1 MRHRLAKRRMTS
13 TQANAIKDSE
23 KGRHMFGRRML
34 WLLACVSIVAGSAFA
49 QIETNL
55 GISKSGASSAAYF
68 FISKPGEITMSVN
81 LWGYV
86 RNPGRYEVPISTD
99 LVQLISYAGGP
110 LAEADLGSVK
120 ISRVVRRDDGIR
132 TVEFVV
138 NLRHLDKLDD
148 KARGLEPGDTIFVDS
163 PSFAWRDVFSILTT
177 VAIILASIA
186 NAVIATRDM

>member
-1 MRHRLAKRRMTS
+1 MSLRRVLM
-13 TQANAIKDSE
+13 
-23 KGRHMFGRRML
+23 M
-34 WLLACVSIVAGSAFA
+34 LACTAVLAGSASA

-55 GISKSGASSAAYF
+55 GVSKSGASSAAYYF
-68 FISKPGEITMSVN
+68 LSKPGEITMSIN

-99 LVQLISYAGGP
+99 LVQLLSYAGGP
-110 LAEADLGSVK
+110 LAEADLASVK

-132 TVEFVV
+132 TVEFNV

-163 PSFAWRDVFSILTT
+163 PSFVWRDVFSILTT

-186 NAVIATRDM
+186 NAVIATRGL

>member
-1 MRHRLAKRRMTS
+1 M
-13 TQANAIKDSE
+13 AIMA
-23 KGRHMFGRRML
+23 G
-34 WLLACVSIVAGSAFA
+34 VASAQLDA
-49 QIETNL
+49 NL
-55 GISKSGASSAAYF
+55 GVSKSGASSAAYY
-68 FISKPGEITMSVN
+68 FISKPGEITMSIN

-99 LVQLISYAGGP
+99 VVQLLSYAGGP

-120 ISRVVRRDDGIR
+120 ISRVVRREDGIR
-132 TVEFVV
+132 TVEFNV

-177 VAIILASIA
+177 MAIILASLA
-186 NAVIATRDM
+186 NAVIAARGL

>member
-1 MRHRLAKRRMTS
+1 MSLRRVLV
-13 TQANAIKDSE
+13 I
-23 KGRHMFGRRML
+23 
-34 WLLACVSIVAGSAFA
+34 LACIATVTGAAFA

-55 GISKSGASSAAYF
+55 GVSKSGASSAAYY
-68 FISKPGEITMSVN
+68 FISKPGEITMSIN

-99 LVQLISYAGGP
+99 LVQLLSYAGGP
-110 LAEADLGSVK
+110 LAEADLASVK

-163 PSFAWRDVFSILTT
+163 PSFVWRDVFNILTT
-177 VAIILASIA
+177 MAIILASIA
-186 NAVIATRDM
+186 NAVIATRGM

>member
-1 MRHRLAKRRMTS
+1 MSLRRVLV
-13 TQANAIKDSE
+13 I
-23 KGRHMFGRRML
+23 
-34 WLLACVSIVAGSAFA
+34 LACTATVTGAAFA

-55 GISKSGASSAAYF
+55 GVSKSGASSAAYY
-68 FISKPGEITMSVN
+68 FISKPGEITMSIN

-99 LVQLISYAGGP
+99 IVQLLSYAGGP
-110 LAEADLGSVK
+110 LADADLAAVK

-132 TVEFVV
+132 TVEFTV

-163 PSFAWRDVFSILTT
+163 PSFAWRDVFNILTT

-186 NAVIATRDM
+186 NAVIATRGM

>member
-1 MRHRLAKRRMTS
+1 MSSRPVEAMNDT
-13 TQANAIKDSE
+13 E
-23 KGRHMFGRRML
+23 KGQHMVGRRTL
-34 WLLACVSIVAGSAFA
+34 WILACMCVVAGSAFA

-55 GISKSGASSAAYF
+55 GISKSGASSAAYY

-86 RNPGRYEVPISTD
+86 RSPGRYEVPISTD

-110 LAEADLGSVK
+110 LVDADLASVK
-120 ISRVVRRDDGIR
+120 ISRVVRREDGIR
-132 TVEFVV
+132 TVEFMV

-163 PSFAWRDVFSILTT
+163 PGFVWRDVFNILTT

-186 NAVIATRDM
+186 NAVIATRSI

>member
-1 MRHRLAKRRMTS
+1 MVSRRLLGVLVCMT
-13 TQANAIKDSE
+13 I
-23 KGRHMFGRRML
+23 M
-34 WLLACVSIVAGSAFA
+34 AGAAFA

-55 GISKSGASSAAYF
+55 GVSKSGASSAAYY
-68 FISKPGEITMSVN
+68 FISKPGEITMSIN

-99 LVQLISYAGGP
+99 LVQLLSYAGGP

-132 TVEFVV
+132 TVEFIV

-163 PSFAWRDVFSILTT
+163 PSFVWRDVFNILTT

-186 NAVIATRDM
+186 NAVIATRGM

>member
-1 MRHRLAKRRMTS
+1 MSLRRVLM
-13 TQANAIKDSE
+13 
-23 KGRHMFGRRML
+23 M
-34 WLLACVSIVAGSAFA
+34 LACTAVLAGSASA
-49 QIETNL
+49 QIETSL
-55 GISKSGASSAAYF
+55 GVSKSGASSAAYYF
-68 FISKPGEITMSVN
+68 LSKPGEITMSIN

-99 LVQLISYAGGP
+99 LVQLLSYAGGP
-110 LAEADLGSVK
+110 LAEADLASVK

-132 TVEFVV
+132 TVEFNV

-163 PSFAWRDVFSILTT
+163 PSFVWRDVFSILTT

-186 NAVIATRDM
+186 NAVIATRGL

>member
-1 MRHRLAKRRMTS
+1 MMSLRRMV
-13 TQANAIKDSE
+13 
-23 KGRHMFGRRML
+23 MV
-34 WLLACVSIVAGSAFA
+34 LACTVVVTGGLVA
-49 QIETNL
+49 QVETNL
-55 GISKSGASSAAYF
+55 GVSKSGASSAAYY
-68 FISKPGEITMSVN
+68 FISKPGEITMSIN

-99 LVQLISYAGGP
+99 IVQLLSYAGGP
-110 LAEADLGSVK
+110 LAEADIAAVK

-132 TVEFVV
+132 TVEFTV

-163 PSFAWRDVFSILTT
+163 PSFVWRDVFNILTT

-186 NAVIATRDM
+186 NAVIATRGM

>member
-1 MRHRLAKRRMTS
+1 MWLRRVVMV
-13 TQANAIKDSE
+13 
-23 KGRHMFGRRML
+23 
-34 WLLACVSIVAGSAFA
+34 LACTAVVAGASYA

-55 GISKSGASSAAYF
+55 GVSKSGASSAAYY
-68 FISKPGEITMSVN
+68 FISKPGEITMSIN

-99 LVQLISYAGGP
+99 LVQLVSYAGGP

-163 PSFAWRDVFSILTT
+163 PSFVWRDVFNILTT

-186 NAVIATRDM
+186 NAVIATRGI

>member
-1 MRHRLAKRRMTS
+1 MSSHRVLG
-13 TQANAIKDSE
+13 I
-23 KGRHMFGRRML
+23 
-34 WLLACVSIVAGSAFA
+34 LACMTIVTGAAFA
-49 QIETNL
+49 QLDANL
-55 GISKSGASSAAYF
+55 GVSKSGASSAAYY
-68 FISKPGEITMSVN
+68 FISKPGEITMSIN

-99 LVQLISYAGGP
+99 LVQLLSYAGGP
-110 LAEADLGSVK
+110 LADADLASVK

-132 TVEFVV
+132 TVEFTV

-163 PSFAWRDVFSILTT
+163 PSFVWRDLFSILTT

-186 NAVIATRDM
+186 NAVIATRSM

>member
-1 MRHRLAKRRMTS
+1 MMSLRRMV
-13 TQANAIKDSE
+13 
-23 KGRHMFGRRML
+23 MV
-34 WLLACVSIVAGSAFA
+34 LACTVVVAGGSVA
-49 QIETNL
+49 QVETNL
-55 GISKSGASSAAYF
+55 GVSKSGASSAAYY
-68 FISKPGEITMSVN
+68 FISKPGEITMSIN

-86 RNPGRYEVPISTD
+86 RNPGRYEIPISTD
-99 LVQLISYAGGP
+99 LVQLLSYAGGP

-132 TVEFVV
+132 TVEFTV

-177 VAIILASIA
+177 MAIILASIA
-186 NAVIATRDM
+186 NAVIAARGL

>member
-1 MRHRLAKRRMTS
+1 MSSHRVLG
-13 TQANAIKDSE
+13 I
-23 KGRHMFGRRML
+23 
-34 WLLACVSIVAGSAFA
+34 LACVTMMTGAAFA
-49 QIETNL
+49 QMETNL
-55 GISKSGASSAAYF
+55 GVSKSGASSAAYY
-68 FISKPGEITMSVN
+68 FISKPGEITMSIN

-99 LVQLISYAGGP
+99 LVQLLSYAGGP

-132 TVEFVV
+132 TVEFIV

-163 PSFAWRDVFSILTT
+163 PSFVWRDVFSILTT

-186 NAVIATRDM
+186 NAVIAARGM